1 MKPILLRTPP
11 CKEHLLWARSSTHSG
26 DLTLSSHGPESQRSP
41 LCVGESVQLLS
52 PDLAWKGGEGCLY
65 LQILCVTRMLLETSK
80 LGTCYRAGA
89 SPHIDLPCDVS
100 LIKSFLQ
107 EGIEAQS

>member
-1 MKPILLRTPP
+1 M
-11 CKEHLLWARSSTHSG
+11 
-26 DLTLSSHGPESQRSP
+26 
-41 LCVGESVQLLS
+41 
-52 PDLAWKGGEGCLY
+52 Y

-89 SPHIDLPCDVS
+89 SPYIDLPCDVS